1 MTSMGM
7 IARILPATVVGLILL
22 FLVLPI
28 VVVMVVSFS
37 SATYLTFP
45 PPAFGLKW
53 YEAYFS
59 SADWLRPTW
68 LSIWVA
74 AVVVVLSTVLGTL
87 AALGIARLPNA
98 LRVVVAGLVLSPL
111 IVPGIVVAIGIYY
124 AFSRYGLV
132 GSPVGLI
139 LAHTCLSVPFVVTS
153 VSASLAGIDPRLGH
167 AALSLG
173 ATPRATFFQVTLPLI
188 RPGVLV
194 GALFAF
200 IHSFDELIVALFI
213 SGSGA
218 VTLPRRM
225 WDDLRF
231 AIDPTI
237 AAVSTLTIVLTAA
250 LMWGAHLLRKHAE
263 RQVTKTEA
271 WRQTSQ
277 PWPEALVKSSCTI
290 RSLKSRSPPPNVS
303 SQPQVFSP

>member
-1 MTSMGM
+1 MTT
-7 IARILPATVVGLILL
+7 ARALAVRAMAARLLPAGIVGLILL
-22 FLVLPI
+22 FLAFPI
-28 VVVMVVSFS
+28 LVVVVVSFS

-45 PPAFGLKW
+45 PPAFGLRW

-68 LSIWVA
+68 LSLWVA
-74 AVVVVLSTVLGTL
+74 AATVVLATLLGTV
-87 AALGIARLPNA
+87 AALGITRLPRT
-98 LRVVVAGLVLSPL
+98 LRVLVAGLVLSPL

-124 AFSRYGLV
+124 AFAHYGLV
-132 GSPVGLI
+132 GTPIGLI
-139 LAHTCLSVPFVVTS
+139 IAHTCLAVPFVVTS
-153 VSASLAGIDPRLGH
+153 VTASLSGIDPRLEQ

-173 ATPRATFFQVTLPLI
+173 ATPRATFFQVALPLI

-200 IHSFDELIVALFI
+200 ITSFDELIVALFI

-231 AIDPTI
+231 QIDPTI
-237 AAVSTLTIVLTAA
+237 AAVSTLTIVLTVA
-250 LMWGAHLLRKHAE
+250 LMWGAHALRRHAE
-263 RQVTKTEA
+263 KQVA
-271 WRQTSQ
+271 RG
-277 PWPEALVKSSCTI
+277 
-290 RSLKSRSPPPNVS
+290 RSG
-303 SQPQVFSP
+303 

>member
-1 MTSMGM
+1 MT
-7 IARILPATVVGLILL
+7 ANRILPAIAVGLILL
-22 FLVLPI
+22 FLAFPI
-28 VVVMVVSFS
+28 LVVVIVSFS

-53 YEAYFS
+53 YAAYFG

-68 LSIWVA
+68 LSLWVA
-74 AVVVVLSTVLGTL
+74 GAVVILSTTLGTL
-87 AALGIARLPNA
+87 AAIGIARLPRA
-98 LRVVVAGLVLSPL
+98 LRLPVTGLILSPL
-111 IVPGIVVAIGIYY
+111 IVPVIVVAIGIYY

-132 GSPVGLI
+132 GSPFGMV
-139 LAHTCLSVPFVVTS
+139 LAHTCLAVPFVVTS
-153 VSASLAGIDPRLGH
+153 VSASLAGIDPRLEQ

-200 IHSFDELIVALFI
+200 ISSFDELVVSLFL

-231 AIDPTI
+231 QIDPTI
-237 AAVSTLTIVLTAA
+237 AAVSTLTVALTVL
-250 LMWGAHLLRKHAE
+250 LMAGAHLLRRRSE
-263 RQVTKTEA
+263 QVRTTA
-271 WRQTSQ
+271 
-277 PWPEALVKSSCTI
+277 SS
-290 RSLKSRSPPPNVS
+290 SAP
-303 SQPQVFSP
+303 